1 MSNSRE
7 RILGSIRTALGRAGP
22 VPEREAA
29 IERERLREHP
39 VGPRPTL
46 DWDPVER
53 FRERAKLLSSTVD
66 EVAGWEEVPAATAA
80 YLKAHGLPL
89 QGVAWPDLPEFD
101 WAAAGLAM
109 ETRRATGTDLVGVTG
124 CFCAIAETGTL
135 LCLSGIGTPPSTS
148 LLPETHIALVP
159 CSRIVKTMEDAW
171 ALVRS
176 ERARMP
182 RAANFISG
190 PSRTADIE
198 QTLVLGAHG
207 PYRVH
212 VLLVRA

>member
-1 MSNSRE
+1 MSGSRD

-22 VPEREAA
+22 VPESEAA
-29 IERERLREHP
+29 VERARLSAHP
-39 VGPRPTL
+39 VGPRPML
-46 DWDPVER
+46 EWDPVER

-66 EVAGWEEVPAATAA
+66 DVETWPEVPAAVAR
-80 YLKAHGLPL
+80 YLGAHGLPI
-89 QGVAWPDLPEFD
+89 QGVVWPDLPACD
-101 WAAAGLAM
+101 WAGAGLSMAA
-109 ETRRATGTDLVGVTG
+109 RRAEGTDLVGVTG

-135 LCLSGIGTPPSTS
+135 LCLSDAGTPPSTS
-148 LLPETHIALVP
+148 LLPETHVALVP

-176 ERARMP
+176 ERVHMP

-212 VLLVRA
+212 VVLVGG

>member
-1 MSNSRE
+1 MS
-7 RILGSIRTALGRAGP
+7 
-22 VPEREAA
+22 
-29 IERERLREHP
+29 IERERLNEHP
-39 VGPRPTL
+39 VGPRPML

-53 FRERAKLLSSTVD
+53 FRERARLLSSTVD
-66 EVAGWEEVPAATAA
+66 DVATWAEVPATVAA
-80 YLKAHGLPL
+80 YLSAHGLPL
-89 QGVAWPDLPEFD
+89 KGVVWSDLAPCD
-101 WAAAGLAM
+101 WTAAGMTM
-109 ETRRATGTDLVGVTG
+109 EPRRAQGTDLVGITG

-135 LCLSGIGTPPSTS
+135 LCLSGAGTPPSTS

-159 CSRIVKTMEDAW
+159 CNRIVRTMEDAW
-171 ALVRS
+171 ALVRN
-176 ERARMP
+176 ERPLMP

-212 VLLVRA
+212 VVLINR